1 MTLLGASFS
10 GTAKYKT
17 SSTPCTPSITSVGT
31 FQAQASQSVE
41 ILGSCFGTGPALNA
55 SDTFNLM
62 ISDRSATVPWS
73 ACNLGVSDGITCSVS
88 SWTNDEITFTGFNGV
103 YGTVRH
109 RLKAGDELIVAVW
122 NPQTLVG
129 PTTFQT
135 SAVGTSSRPHPPLC
149 VPDITSVGTFQAGA
163 TQNVDIDG
171 SCLGSQSPYNDSNNL
186 DLYIQDSSTSPVAWS
201 ACNGGEV
208 ADIVSCTVS
217 SWTDNQIVLTGFG
230 PEYGEDGFVFTPGDQ
245 IIVAV
250 WNPQTSVG
258 PGTFIGAVGTAAERQ
273 AWTYEC
279 FSGLSEDVVRCR
291 RRTIAARVEGEGA
304 LRPRLSRRRGTD
316 NRHVGRS
323 CPGWRKGARAAQPH
337 PTRSHPRQE
346 RPAERPWMPRRVR
359 STSRHPG
366 PPPEQ
371 DVGADPVNPVGR
383 YEARPTLRWVTLNS
397 LNLSIAEMPARK

>member
-1 MTLLGASFS
+1 MF
-10 GTAKYKT
+10 
-17 SSTPCTPSITSVGT
+17 
-31 FQAQASQSVE
+31 
-41 ILGSCFGTGPALNA
+41 
-55 SDTFNLM
+55 
-62 ISDRSATVPWS
+62 
-73 ACNLGVSDGITCSVS
+73 
-88 SWTNDEITFTGFNGV
+88 
-103 YGTVRH
+103 
-109 RLKAGDELIVAVW
+109 AVW

-258 PGTFIGAVGTAAERQ
+258 PGTFIGAVGT
-273 AWTYEC
+273 
-279 FSGLSEDVVRCR
+279 S
-291 RRTIAARVEGEGA
+291 
-304 LRPRLSRRRGTD
+304 
-316 NRHVGRS
+316 
-323 CPGWRKGARAAQPH
+323 
-337 PTRSHPRQE
+337 
-346 RPAERPWMPRRVR
+346 
-359 STSRHPG
+359 
-366 PPPEQ
+366 
-371 DVGADPVNPVGR
+371 
-383 YEARPTLRWVTLNS
+383 
-397 LNLSIAEMPARK
+397 